1 MKTLEITEAPTYKF
15 LINLGRIKPIF
26 KQNYQEFEKKDKNY
40 NLNNQSL
47 KKKR

>member
-1 MKTLEITEAPTYKF
+1 MKTLEITEAPTYQF
-15 LINLGRIKPIF
+15 LIKLGRITPIF